1 MKKSLLSLI
10 VLIVILSTSCQQN
23 RNPDES
29 TSIEVQDLKALEA
42 EVASAVEALNNA
54 LVDPD
59 KAILEKYTDD
69 RLRYGHSAGLIEDKK
84 TFVESLVSGKHN
96 FVDANVSGQVINMLD
111 NNNAVVEYIIFAN
124 THDADKDPG
133 TVKLKVLQIWHKDA
147 NGWLLVARQ
156 GVKI

>member
-1 MKKSLLSLI
+1 MKKLLIPLI
-10 VLIVILSTSCQQN
+10 LIVILSTSCQQSM
-23 RNPDES
+23 NPDEATS
-29 TSIEVQDLKALEA
+29 TEVQDLNASEA
-42 EVASAVEALNNA
+42 EVTAAVEALNNA

-59 KAILEKYTDD
+59 QTILERYTDD

-84 TFVESLVSGKHN
+84 TFVESLVSGKYN
-96 FVDANVSGQVINMLD
+96 FVDADVSEQTINMLD
-111 NNNAVVEYIIFAN
+111 NNNAVVEYVIFAN

-147 NGWLLVARQ
+147 TGWRLVARQ